1 MLQFM
6 GLQELDDLATEE
18 QLLHPPYQEGQD
30 LIRSI
35 HIYTK
40 GVNKGI

>member
-6 GLQELDDLATEE
+6 GSQELDDLTTEQ
-18 QLLHPPYQEGQD
+18 QLLHSSYQEGQD
-30 LIRSI
+30 LIRSV